1 MFTPSDGI
9 TTNGPMP
16 VLSSG
21 MVAAM
26 EMQTALSLSRN
37 ADRLVYFFLEVAISL
52 YNKNDQVEAIDCL
65 AFLSSIQRGI

>member
-1 MFTPSDGI
+1 
-9 TTNGPMP
+9 MP

-52 YNKNDQVEAIDCL
+52 YNKNDKVEAIDCL